1 MHGAQGPGGPREGI
15 GPEST
20 GPRSAGRR
28 EYTRRR
34 ILAVLILLLLLALLA
49 PRACQALMGSNDDA
63 GPPGGGDQQAGVAGT
78 GAGSE
83 DGSGGADEPNSGTDD
98 AGTGNTDTNETD
110 AEDPD
115 PQEPETKGDAP
126 DRGAPFVD
134 ERPGGG
140 DGDEEAAP
148 DLLALVTPLAVEDP
162 TVGDGGDTTSPP
174 ETATAPPAGQQP
186 TTESQ
191 NIFIV
196 RRAAAEQPPSDEP
209 PSDEEPA
216 SNRRSGPAGGP
227 VADAPAA
234 VEPVTSP
241 PGERIRDGLDRA
253 PRVAAVPTDFGGAGA
268 RQIIVEPVTAEP
280 EAPAPVRLSTP
291 TPPVARIAPVPAV
304 VQNGPA
310 FGGGFSGG
318 PGFKGVA
325 AVAPAAGTAGPGVAM
340 RGRAF

>member
-162 TVGDGGDTTSPP
+162 TVGDGGDTTG
-174 ETATAPPAGQQP
+174 PPADPWQ
-186 TTESQ
+186 TH
-191 NIFIV
+191 
-196 RRAAAEQPPSDEP
+196 RPPSSPSRARPESGSGTGWIGRHAWP
-209 PSDEEPA
+209 PYRLTSAGQAPG
-216 SNRRSGPAGGP
+216 RS
-227 VADAPAA
+227 
-234 VEPVTSP
+234 S
-241 PGERIRDGLDRA
+241 
-253 PRVAAVPTDFGGAGA
+253 
-268 RQIIVEPVTAEP
+268 
-280 EAPAPVRLSTP
+280 
-291 TPPVARIAPVPAV
+291 
-304 VQNGPA
+304 
-310 FGGGFSGG
+310 
-318 PGFKGVA
+318 
-325 AVAPAAGTAGPGVAM
+325 
-340 RGRAF
+340 

>member
-28 EYTRRR
+28 EYARRR
-34 ILAVLILLLLLALLA
+34 IIAVLVLLLLLALLA

-98 AGTGNTDTNETD
+98 AGTGNADTNETD

-115 PQEPETKGDAP
+115 AQEPETKGDAP

-148 DLLALVTPLAVEDP
+148 DLLALVTPLAVEDSAA
-162 TVGDGGDTTSPP
+162 GDGGDTTSPP
-174 ETATAPPAGQQP
+174 ETAAAPPAGQQP

-191 NIFIV
+191 NVFIA
-196 RRAAAEQPPSDEP
+196 RRAAPEQP

-234 VEPVTSP
+234 VEPVTGP
-241 PGERIRDGLDRA
+241 PGERIRDGRDRA
-253 PRVAAVPTDFGGAGA
+253 PRVAAVPANFGGAGA
-268 RQIIVEPVTAEP
+268 RQTLVEPVTAEP
-280 EAPAPVRLSTP
+280 EAPAPVRVSTL
-291 TPPVARIAPVPAV
+291 TPPVVPTTPVPAV

-310 FGGGFSGG
+310 FGGGLAFRG
-318 PGFKGVA
+318 A
-325 AVAPAAGTAGPGVAM
+325 AVAPAAGTAGPGAAM
-340 RGRAF
+340 RGPAF